1 MASNDRPQLALALRK
16 RDIETAFSVSN
27 TSQQKLERQG
37 GFAGSR
43 TPFDQI
49 NAIRVEAAAE
59 DVIEPGAAARNCLG
73 PGICRR
79 CGFGHSVPLA
89 NVRSVRLVRTAR
101 LNLILK
107 SEAPQMPCP
116 RPSGDRTR
124 VGNRAPSGRRR
135 SKRSRRAPI
144 AISRSPPRPFR
155 GSLSPLP
162 GLPNVAFAHLITDKS
177 CTHQQMF
184 DRIFA
189 NTHYATVRLSSF
201 PANAWANAVASRS
214 FSKSTRQIFA
224 PGICLK
230 PMTWNFM

>member
-1 MASNDRPQLALALRK
+1 MSSSPVLPLE
-16 RDIETAFSVSN
+16 IVS
-27 TSQQKLERQG
+27 
-37 GFAGSR
+37 
-43 TPFDQI
+43 
-49 NAIRVEAAAE
+49 
-59 DVIEPGAAARNCLG
+59 G
-73 PGICRR
+73 PGFGRR

-89 NVRSVRLVRTAR
+89 SVRSVRLVRTAR

-107 SEAPQMPCP
+107 SEASRMPCP

-162 GLPNVAFAHLITDKS
+162 GLPNVAFAYLITDKS

-201 PANAWANAVASRS
+201 PANAWANAVASCS